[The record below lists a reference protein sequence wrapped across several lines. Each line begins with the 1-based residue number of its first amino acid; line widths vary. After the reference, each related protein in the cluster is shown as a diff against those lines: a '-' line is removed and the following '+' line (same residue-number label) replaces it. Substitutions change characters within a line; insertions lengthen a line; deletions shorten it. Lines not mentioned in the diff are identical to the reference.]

1 MQARG
6 LPPKTL
12 IKALWVLHGFIY
24 VCNKVKSACKKAGIA
39 CMELLSLRFFVPLA
53 TVSIGIVSRL
63 FTFALHLNVPS
74 VRLYNALYPCADQQ
88 ALMQPLSAP
97 MQKICDLI
105 GPLPSKEHLDKLE
118 IPLTADSDS
127 MPRKTAH
134 EDLATTALK
143 LASTE
148 KINGEQKP
156 APAQRS
162 PAPITSSA
170 KQSKDKK
177 GKAVKTTK
185 PTASKTTK
193 AKQHTTPPA
202 SKEDLFNFLLG
213 Q

>member
-1 MQARG
+1 
-6 LPPKTL
+6 
-12 IKALWVLHGFIY
+12 
-24 VCNKVKSACKKAGIA
+24 
-39 CMELLSLRFFVPLA
+39 MELLSLRFFVPLA

-127 MPRKTAH
+127 VPRKAAH
-134 EDLATTALK
+134 EDLTTTALK

-148 KINGEQKP
+148 KIEEQKP

-193 AKQHTTPPA
+193 AKQHPTPPA